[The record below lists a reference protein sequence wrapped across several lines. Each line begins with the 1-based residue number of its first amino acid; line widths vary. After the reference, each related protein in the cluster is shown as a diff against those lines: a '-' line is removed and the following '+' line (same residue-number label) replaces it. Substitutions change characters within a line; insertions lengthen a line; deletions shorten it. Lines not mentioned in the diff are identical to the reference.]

1 MTVSIGEENI
11 RRLWV
16 LLVKE
21 PNFQSDQTLF
31 LNWINKQRTN
41 TVIFYKQYQKM
52 QQTFELFL
60 FTE

>member
-52 QQTFELFL
+52 
-60 FTE
+60 